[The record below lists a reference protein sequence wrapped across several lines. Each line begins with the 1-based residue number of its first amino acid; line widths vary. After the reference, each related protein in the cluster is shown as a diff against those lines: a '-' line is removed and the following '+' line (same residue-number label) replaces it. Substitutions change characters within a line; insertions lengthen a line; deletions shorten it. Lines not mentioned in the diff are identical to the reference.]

1 MRIKLSDLR
10 GLIRE
15 AVKPDPARDFSSP
28 MSQDPKYAGFDAEVD
43 GRPDLQSDW
52 GPSIPTNTVFSHEF
66 VPAIFGFSKISWLKL
81 AKKTKLPVDVII
93 PTQEHLLRDGLKR
106 YARLA
111 PKELPLVVFY
121 NKQQQPDE
129 RLVGKYFAQD
139 HTRIAVQ
146 ILKGQKQIDVRLI
159 EYVGESR
166 TNDYPYRTPGDEK

>member
-1 MRIKLSDLR
+1 MKLTVRELKR
-10 GLIRE
+10 LINE
-15 AVKPDPARDFSSP
+15 VVKPDPARDFSAP
-28 MSQDPKYAGFDAEVD
+28 MSQDPQYVGFDAEVD

-52 GPSIPTNTVFSHEF
+52 GPSIPTNTVFSHEYIQ
-66 VPAIFGFSKISWLKL
+66 AIFGFSKRSWLKL
-81 AKKTKLPVDVII
+81 AKKTKLPADVII

-111 PKELPLVVFY
+111 PKELPLVVLF
-121 NKQQQPDE
+121 NDPRQPKF
-129 RLVGKYFAQD
+129 VGKYFAQD

-166 TNDYPYRTPGDEK
+166 TTDCPYRTPGDGK